1 MSSSISRRERRKFL
15 RQMGL
20 KNISQ
25 LKTSEGVN
33 YNIDEGKKRH
43 RAFLQ
48 EIKNKEIQEKSES
61 IVKEEPFIY
70 KGIQTPEYSN
80 FHSML
85 INRDWNESDE
95 NAD

>member
-20 KNISQ
+20 KDISK

-33 YNIDEGKKRH
+33 YNIEEGKKRH

-48 EIKNKEIQEKSES
+48 EIKNKEIQEGSVEV
-61 IVKEEPFIY
+61 IQEEPFIY
-70 KGIQTPEYSN
+70 KRNTNPRIFKFSV
-80 FHSML
+80 
-85 INRDWNESDE
+85 
-95 NAD
+95 NAHE